1 MKLLKYLFLVGSL
14 ILAVYLILMRI
25 SEVSEHGYR

>member
-14 ILAVYLILMRI
+14 ILVIYLILMRI
-25 SEVSEHGYR
+25 REVSEHGYR